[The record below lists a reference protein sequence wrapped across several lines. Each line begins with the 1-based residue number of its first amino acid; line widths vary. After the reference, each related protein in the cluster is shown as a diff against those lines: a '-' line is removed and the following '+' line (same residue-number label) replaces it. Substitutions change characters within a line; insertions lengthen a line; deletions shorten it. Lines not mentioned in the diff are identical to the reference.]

1 MKRIAIVGLAA
12 LMLLVAGTA
21 SAQICP
27 LNGTLN
33 NKLVCLIPQVYG
45 PFGFGSTPNPAQS
58 VLFTGDH
65 HEAHFGS
72 DFLSTFAPINE
83 AVGVQVAQLPLASPS
98 SGITFI
104 YDPSLKTFAPSTDES
119 LGPILGDRA
128 TTIGRHKLFL
138 GFSYQYFNFSTI
150 DGKSLGNIPTIL
162 QHQPF
167 TPIPPNIPACPVQ
180 TGLTGTQYAGDP
192 CFVRDYIQTLNNIDL
207 TTNQYTIYLTYG
219 ITSRLDFSAAIPILD
234 VRMAVTSQA
243 TIVPNSVAPASAMA
257 PGNVWHSFNPINPAL
272 TAQCAPQVPCLNA
285 TFSDSNSAVGI
296 GDVVLR
302 GKYTVYKGERLAVAA
317 GVDVRLP
324 SGDAKNFLGSGT
336 TGVEPFA
343 VISYHAR
350 VTPHASVGYEVNG
363 DSILAGTNIVPGAT
377 NPVAKGALPNRLLYI
392 AGADVRVTSR
402 LTGAFDLYGQR
413 LFSSPVLISQTYT
426 DHGNCS
432 GPTNAAGVACAVYT
446 PGTTHADIAQKLA
459 DENIIDASLGLK
471 FRLWGHLVLTGNVLL
486 NLDNGGL
493 RSTAVPLV
501 GISYT
506 H

>member
-83 AVGVQVAQLPLASPS
+83 AVGVQVSQLPLASPS

-180 TGLTGTQYAGDP
+180 TGLTGT
-192 CFVRDYIQTLNNIDL
+192 
-207 TTNQYTIYLTYG
+207 
-219 ITSRLDFSAAIPILD
+219 
-234 VRMAVTSQA
+234 
-243 TIVPNSVAPASAMA
+243 
-257 PGNVWHSFNPINPAL
+257 
-272 TAQCAPQVPCLNA
+272 
-285 TFSDSNSAVGI
+285 
-296 GDVVLR
+296 
-302 GKYTVYKGERLAVAA
+302 
-317 GVDVRLP
+317 
-324 SGDAKNFLGSGT
+324 
-336 TGVEPFA
+336 
-343 VISYHAR
+343 
-350 VTPHASVGYEVNG
+350 
-363 DSILAGTNIVPGAT
+363 
-377 NPVAKGALPNRLLYI
+377 
-392 AGADVRVTSR
+392 
-402 LTGAFDLYGQR
+402 
-413 LFSSPVLISQTYT
+413 
-426 DHGNCS
+426 
-432 GPTNAAGVACAVYT
+432 
-446 PGTTHADIAQKLA
+446 
-459 DENIIDASLGLK
+459 
-471 FRLWGHLVLTGNVLL
+471 
-486 NLDNGGL
+486 
-493 RSTAVPLV
+493 
-501 GISYT
+501 
-506 H
+506 

>member
-1 MKRIAIVGLAA
+1 
-12 LMLLVAGTA
+12 
-21 SAQICP
+21 
-27 LNGTLN
+27 
-33 NKLVCLIPQVYG
+33 
-45 PFGFGSTPNPAQS
+45 
-58 VLFTGDH
+58 LFTGDH
-65 HEAHFGS
+65 HNAHFGS

-83 AVGVQVAQLPLASPS
+83 AVGVQVSQLPIASPS

-138 GFSYQYFNFSTI
+138 GFSYQHFNFSTI

-192 CFVRDYIQTLNNIDL
+192 CFVRDFIQTSNNIDL

-219 ITSRLDFSAAIPILD
+219 ITSRLDFSAAIPILN
-234 VRMAVTSQA
+234 VRMTVTSQA
-243 TIVPNSVAPASAMA
+243 TIVPNTVAPAAINA

-272 TAQCAPQVPCLNA
+272 AAQCAAQVPCLNA

-446 PGTTHADIAQKLA
+446 PGTTHSDIAQKIA

-471 FRLWGHLVLTGNVLL
+471 FRVWGHLVLTGNVLL